1 MLTVEITSFSFKKG
15 YPIDESGNGG
25 GYVFDCRALP
35 NPGRYKEYQ
44 TVNGTQQPVI
54 EFFAN
59 YPTECEEFLSSVK
72 SLASQSIKKYIAL
85 AANIVP
91 YILQNNWQ
99 NTSKKHFPFR
109 LSLCIENKIFEKN
122 YNCRNAKL
130 FTSPHQP
137 RRIIRRH
144 KSKLL

>member
-15 YPIDESGNGG
+15 YPTDESGNGG

-72 SLASQSIKKYIAL
+72 SLASQSIKKYIERDFSHLMINFGCTGGQHRSVYFAEQL
-85 AANIVP
+85 AKYVKETFPVLVVVVHREQNIRKE
-91 YILQNNWQ
+91 L
-99 NTSKKHFPFR
+99 
-109 LSLCIENKIFEKN
+109 
-122 YNCRNAKL
+122 
-130 FTSPHQP
+130 
-137 RRIIRRH
+137 
-144 KSKLL
+144 

>member
-15 YPIDESGNGG
+15 YPTDESGNGG

-72 SLASQSIKKYIAL
+72 SLASQSIKKYIERDFSHLMINFGCTGGQHRSVYFAEQL
-85 AANIVP
+85 AKYVKETFPVQVVVVHREQNIR
-91 YILQNNWQ
+91 
-99 NTSKKHFPFR
+99 KK
-109 LSLCIENKIFEKN
+109 L
-122 YNCRNAKL
+122 
-130 FTSPHQP
+130 
-137 RRIIRRH
+137 
-144 KSKLL
+144 

>member
-15 YPIDESGNGG
+15 YPTDESGNGG

-59 YPTECEEFLSSVK
+59 YPIECEEFLFNVF
-72 SLASQSIKKYIAL
+72 SLTSQSIKKYIERDFTHLMINFGCTGGQHRSVYFAEKT
-85 AANIVP
+85 AEYIKQNFPVKVVVRHREQNIRKE
-91 YILQNNWQ
+91 L
-99 NTSKKHFPFR
+99 
-109 LSLCIENKIFEKN
+109 
-122 YNCRNAKL
+122 
-130 FTSPHQP
+130 
-137 RRIIRRH
+137 
-144 KSKLL
+144 